1 MMETACASGLELLI
15 DYLEGQLPASTVAA
29 LEGHVAGCQRC
40 QAFIASYQATPRI
53 LRDAT
58 DAPLPDGA
66 QRSLLEWLRKQ
77 RRE

>member
-15 DYLEGQLPASTVAA
+15 DYLEGQLPASTVTA

-58 DAPLPDGA
+58 DTPLPAGA
-66 QRSLLEWLRKQ
+66 QTSLLEWLRKQ
-77 RRE
+77 RRD

>member
-1 MMETACASGLELLI
+1 MMETACVSGVGLLI
-15 DYLEGQLPASTVAA
+15 DYLEGQLPASTMTS

-58 DAPLPDGA
+58 DTPLPAGA
-66 QRSLLEWLRKQ
+66 QTALLEWLRKQ
-77 RRE
+77 RHE

>member
-1 MMETACASGLELLI
+1 MMETACVSGLDLLVE
-15 DYLEGQLPASTVAA
+15 YLEGQLPASTVAA

-58 DAPLPDGA
+58 DTPLPAGSQTA
-66 QRSLLEWLRKQ
+66 LLEWLRKQ